1 MMPFTG
7 PVPIHKPL
15 SFSNENISRVT
26 CLSVPALIAH
36 ILNDVEL
43 TWQQSGHISKTYH
56 KVQSNMDP
64 QIPVWTVNSFTIL
77 YIWGQFQNQPP
88 IGW

>member
-15 SFSNENISRVT
+15 SFSNGNSSRVT
-26 CLSVPALIAH
+26 CLTVPALIAPK
-36 ILNDVEL
+36 LNDVEL
-43 TWQQSGHISKTYH
+43 IWQQSGTFLRH

-64 QIPVWTVNSFTIL
+64 QIPVCTANSFTIL
-77 YIWGQFQNQPP
+77 YI
-88 IGW
+88 